1 MRFATL
7 GLQPSD
13 VGGGGAVHESRHP
26 GEQSM
31 QAGQIAL
38 TPFPYPNFAQ
48 DSVIG
53 PSGAIVR

>member
-1 MRFATL
+1 MRFAAL

-13 VGGGGAVHESRHP
+13 VGGRGEVHEARHP
-26 GEQSM
+26 GEQLM

-38 TPFPYPNFAQ
+38 TPFPYTNFAQ

-53 PSGAIVR
+53 PSGAIMR